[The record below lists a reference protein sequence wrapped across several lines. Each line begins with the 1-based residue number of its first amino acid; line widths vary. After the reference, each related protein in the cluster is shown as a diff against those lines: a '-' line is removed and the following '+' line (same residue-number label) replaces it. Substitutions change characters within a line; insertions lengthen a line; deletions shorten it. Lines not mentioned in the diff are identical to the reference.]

1 MSLIPGGR
9 LGRYEITAP
18 LGEGGMGEVYRARD
32 TTLDREVAIKILPE
46 SVATDP
52 ERLMRFERE
61 AKTLAAL
68 NHPHIAQIYGFEE
81 RALVMEL
88 VEGETL
94 ADRLSRGPLPLDE
107 ALAVARQI
115 ADGLEAAHD
124 AGIIHR
130 DLKPANVKVRRDGT
144 VKVLD
149 FGLAKAASG
158 ASVSQAAPLATSP
171 LTITSPARLGPGF
184 GEAGTQV
191 GVILGTAAY
200 MSPEQA
206 KGKPVDKRADVWAFG
221 CTLYEML
228 TGQRAFEGEDVTDT
242 IVAVMSREPDW
253 GALPPHVPP
262 HVRLVLT
269 RCLQKDVKRRTKDL
283 GDVRIEL
290 DAPAAELLAP
300 ATATRRRRP
309 AAHEAAAWVLVA
321 LLGVALALVAKGGW
335 PGVTQSPSPAPVV
348 SFDVPAPPGR
358 QFGGRGSLALSPD
371 GRMLAYILE
380 EESGR
385 ASLWVRALDS
395 PEPRQINIS
404 ANIVNWA
411 TASPSWSPDGRQL
424 LLTAGTS
431 VGGMVRKVD
440 LGGGPS
446 MTLAEWGRSAIWG
459 SAGVVIYTGRDLR
472 LYRVAEGGGESMP
485 ITTLDTTAGEAAHFA
500 IGFLPGGRRYLFVA
514 QDRDRSRST
523 LYIGSIDD
531 AARTRVT
538 GLTARTAYAGGYLWS
553 LDDGTLVAQ
562 AFDIASGRVTGD
574 AKPVAETIAS
584 FAVSEG
590 GTLATIRRNSSGRSL
605 EWVDARGTH
614 QVGPAGIFTGT
625 NRPDVSP
632 DGKRLAFVR
641 RDASGNSDIWR
652 LDLERNIPERLTSH
666 PADEEAPV
674 FSPDGRHV
682 AFTSTRTGTGD
693 LYRRAADGSGDDELL
708 FESDTRKIATGFSPD
723 GSLLLFN
730 QSVPETGA
738 DVWALPLTGART
750 PVPVL
755 VTPSLEGYASFSPD
769 GKWIAYCSGEPGEG
783 DQVYV
788 SPYPANGSRTRLSTA
803 FGSSP
808 LWSTTGRAV
817 LFGTPDGTV
826 MRAELSF
833 TQGIIR
839 PSVPTPLVK
848 APSLF
853 GHLSFA
859 LDRSAMRVLSPTP
872 QNSNDSLT
880 VTVNWPA
887 LLANR

>member
-1 MSLIPGGR
+1 
-9 LGRYEITAP
+9 
-18 LGEGGMGEVYRARD
+18 MGEVYRARD

-46 SVATDP
+46 SFATDP

-107 ALAVARQI
+107 ALSMARQI

-149 FGLAKAASG
+149 FGLAKPASG
-158 ASVSQAAPLATSP
+158 ASLSQAALATSP
-171 LTITSPARLGPGF
+171 LTVTSPARLGQGF

-206 KGKPVDKRADVWAFG
+206 KGKPVDRRADVWAFG

-242 IVAVMSREPDW
+242 IVAVMSREPNW
-253 GALPPHVPP
+253 EALPQHVPP

-269 RCLQKDVKRRTKDL
+269 RCLQKDVRRRTKDL

-290 DAPAAELLAP
+290 DAPSELAAP
-300 ATATRRRRP
+300 VTATVRRRP
-309 AAHEAAAWVLVA
+309 PAREAAAWVLVA
-321 LLGVALALVAKGGW
+321 LLAGTLALVARAGW
-335 PGVTQSPSPAPVV
+335 PGVTPSASQAPVV

-358 QFGGRGSLALSPD
+358 QFGARGSIALSPD
-371 GRMLAYILE
+371 GRRLAYILE

-395 PEPRQINIS
+395 TEARQVNIS
-404 ANIVNWA
+404 ANIVNWSA
-411 TASPSWSPDGRQL
+411 ASPSWSPDGRQL

-431 VGGMVRKVD
+431 IGGMVRKVD

-459 SAGVVIYTGRDLR
+459 SAGAVIYTGRDLR
-472 LYRVAEGGGESMP
+472 LYRVAEGGGESTP
-485 ITTLDTTAGEAAHFA
+485 ITTLDVTGGEAAHFA

-514 QDRDRSRST
+514 QDRDPSRST
-523 LYIGSIDD
+523 LYVGSIDD
-531 AARTRVT
+531 ASRTRVT
-538 GLTARTAYAGGYLWS
+538 GLTQRTAYAGGYLWT
-553 LDDGTLVAQ
+553 LDGSTLVAR
-562 AFDIASGRVTGD
+562 AFDVAGGSVTGD
-574 AKPVAETIAS
+574 AKPVAENIAA
-584 FAVSEG
+584 FAVSDG
-590 GTLATIRRNSSGRSL
+590 ATLVTRRRDPSGRSL
-605 EWVDARGTH
+605 QWVDGRGTH
-614 QVGPAGIFTGT
+614 QVGPAGVFTGT

-641 RDASGNSDIWR
+641 RDASGNSDIWL

-666 PADEEAPV
+666 PADEDAPV
-674 FSPDGRHV
+674 FSPDGRYV
-682 AFTSTRTGTGD
+682 AFTSRRTGAGD

-708 FESDTRKIATGFSPD
+708 FESDTRKVPTGLSPD

-738 DVWALPLTGART
+738 DVWALPLTAART

-808 LWSTTGRAV
+808 LWSATGRAV

-826 MRAELSF
+826 LRAELSF